1 MRFRNNLF
9 LRKLLAWGI
18 NLVYGLCFV
27 ALWGLL
33 AQLLLVTSFKIPSD
47 SMEPSLLAGDYILVD
62 KCSKG
67 ARLFDVFAALEKKE
81 VKIHRMPGWRE
92 LKRNDVLVFNF
103 PYPGRWDSIAFDVMS
118 YYVKRCIAVPG
129 DTLEIKD
136 CHYRVKG
143 HNGCLGNTAAQDKLQ
158 KLLDSEEFV
167 NRGIVVESYP
177 FNKKLGWSIAEFG
190 PLYIPAKGSVVEMD
204 SLNRMLYRNLIEW
217 EQKEKLTFKRDTVLL
232 GDSVISRYCFRENY
246 YFVSGDKMENSKDS
260 RYWGLLPEPFI
271 VGRALRIWKSKDDRS
286 GSIKWER
293 VWKKIE

>member
-1 MRFRNNLF
+1 MNLS
-9 LRKLLAWGI
+9 LRGMKKWNRIIMNLL
-18 NLVYGLCFV
+18 YGFCCIVVVWMMVQLFV
-27 ALWGLL
+27 F
-33 AQLLLVTSFKIPSD
+33 TSFRIPSD
-47 SMEPSLLAGDYILVD
+47 SMEPSVLAGDYILVD

-67 ARLFDVFAALEKKE
+67 GRFFNVFDAIDGKE
-81 VKIHRMPGWRE
+81 VEIHRMPGWRE
-92 LKRNDVLVFNF
+92 FKRNDVLVFNF
-103 PYPGRWDSIAFDVMS
+103 PYPGSWDSIVFDVMS
-118 YYVKRCIAVPG
+118 YYVKRIAVPG

-143 HNGCLGNTAAQDKLQ
+143 HDGYLGNTAAQDKLQ

-177 FNKKLGWSIAEFG
+177 FNKELGWSIAEFG

-271 VGRALRIWKSKDDRS
+271 VGRALRIWKSKDDMS

>member
-1 MRFRNNLF
+1 METNDRQKSWLKVWGGRLLNMIFFFCMLF
-9 LRKLLAWGI
+9 VVY
-18 NLVYGLCFV
+18 LVSGVFI
-27 ALWGLL
+27 
-33 AQLLLVTSFKIPSD
+33 VTSFKIPSD
-47 SMEPSLLAGDYILVD
+47 SMEPSLQTGDCILVD

-81 VKIHRMPGWRE
+81 VKIHRMPGWRKF
-92 LKRNDVLVFNF
+92 KRNDVLVFNF

-143 HNGCLGNTAAQDKLQ
+143 HDGYLGNTAAQDKLQ

-177 FNKKLGWSIAEFG
+177 FDKELGWSIAEFG

-232 GDSVISRYCFRENY
+232 GVLIYIFTLENHRKAGVGKSSHQS
-246 YFVSGDKMENSKDS
+246 F
-260 RYWGLLPEPFI
+260 LFI
-271 VGRALRIWKSKDDRS
+271 
-286 GSIKWER
+286 
-293 VWKKIE
+293 